1 MRVSY
6 EVQAL
11 RSPCLRFHILRD
23 VLGLDFRFSRNVLH
37 AIVCF
42 AFDIFV
48 PRALSAFEVDEAT
61 RLEAEEAGGCALAR
75 RPSREILG
83 VETPDS
89 FSSDPLGLEA
99 RLYRALYREN
109 RSRKFS

>member
-1 MRVSY
+1 M
-6 EVQAL
+6 QAL

-48 PRALSAFEVDEAT
+48 PRAKASAFEVDEAT
-61 RLEAEEAGGCALAR
+61 RLEAEESLLAR
-75 RPSREILG
+75 RASREILG

-89 FSSDPLGLEA
+89 FSSDPLGLET